1 MVLIRN
7 IFKILVRNLQKK
19 HKINKMKKEREE
31 EINYYLNLTT
41 EELKKLSDIKLYI
54 AVTTRLSYK
63 VRTNNSDINPLNE
76 EEKIVF
82 ETDIYDSEV
91 NNGGL
96 CQFFTNSSSL
106 VAPYISN
113 NLKILKAKEHKKL
126 FDNFIKEN
134 KINVNDLYSFEI
146 TMIDNIKEQ
155 YQNNLDKYP
164 FDEFD
169 TNFYKLPPLQ
179 TILTEYIKNNISKF

>member
-7 IFKILVRNLQKK
+7 LFKIIVRNLQKK

-31 EINYYLNLTT
+31 KINYYINSTT
-41 EELKKLSDIKLYI
+41 EELLKLSDNEFYI
-54 AVTTRLSYK
+54 AIITRLQYK

-82 ETDIYDSEV
+82 ETDIYDSEI

-134 KINVNDLYSFEI
+134 KIEVNDLSSFEI
-146 TMIDNIKEQ
+146 TMIDNIQKQ

-169 TNFYKLPPLQ
+169 TKYFKLPPLQ
-179 TILTEYIKNNISKF
+179 TTLTEYIKNNISKF

>member
-1 MVLIRN
+1 MVLIKN
-7 IFKILVRNLQKK
+7 TLKMIIRNLYKK
-19 HKINKMKKEREE
+19 HKMKKQMEE
-31 EINYYLNLTT
+31 QIKYYLSLTT
-41 EELKKLSDIKLYI
+41 EELLELSDTKLYI
-54 AVTTRLSYK
+54 AITTRLSYK
-63 VRTNNSDINPLNE
+63 VRTNKSNINPLNN

-106 VAPYISN
+106 VAPYISE
-113 NLKILKAKEHKKL
+113 NLKIIKAKEHKKL
-126 FDNFIKEN
+126 FDNFIKKN
-134 KINVNDLYSFEI
+134 KIDVNNLSSFEI
-146 TMIDNIKEQ
+146 TMTDNIQEQ
-155 YQNNLDKYP
+155 FQKNLNKYP

-179 TILTEYIKNNISKF
+179 TKLTEYIKNNISKF